1 MYIRLTNCR
10 HFCFVDSKK
19 MQRKSYL
26 YSLHFKIS
34 LGAEQTQVTKIK
46 EAQVILDLGNS
57 SFEKGDMY
65 HMNVKSY
72 ISL

>member
-1 MYIRLTNCR
+1 
-10 HFCFVDSKK
+10 